1 LEGSHTKASPRESIF
16 GFFRNLDERFKV
28 TVLAIGLYSWA
39 NDLPA
44 KYNQLY
50 ITSLGANPLELGSL
64 NSVSGVANS
73 VISAPMGLLIDKYGA
88 KRIMALGLTLA
99 AIVALI
105 YGCAFNWLMLIPA
118 MILAPISFRMIFP
131 IADIIFVD
139 TIKPEGRG
147 QAMGF
152 SRTIWAIPSIFA
164 PMTAAVIVTTFGGI
178 NPQGIRPLYLIQIF
192 VVTSIILF
200 IAVMLKNPPAQ
211 SVTRKYEPRM
221 KNAGLIQDFKDL
233 FRGEKWLKEWA
244 IVISM
249 WQIAMSISA
258 PFVPLWMVEV
268 KGADPYILGTM
279 SMLGMVAAAILQ
291 FPMGKMADKIGRRK
305 VYFLLRPF
313 SYLGTFLL
321 ILAPNPWFLI
331 PVGVLGAI
339 GLMEG
344 IGGVSF
350 IPFITMYWEVVP
362 AEKRGRW
369 FGFTGIFNVLTVPAY
384 LLGGYLWQ
392 IGLMELVLMLPV
404 LVEMIAVIPIIIKVP
419 DTLGLSKQ

>member
-1 LEGSHTKASPRESIF
+1 M
-16 GFFRNLDERFKV
+16 
-28 TVLAIGLYSWA
+28 
-39 NDLPA
+39 
-44 KYNQLY
+44 
-50 ITSLGANPLELGSL
+50 
-64 NSVSGVANS
+64 SGVANS
-73 VISAPMGLLIDKYGA
+73 VISAPMGRLIEKYGV
-88 KRIMALGLTLA
+88 KKVMVLGLSLA

-105 YGCAFNWLMLIPA
+105 YGCSFNWLVLIPA

-139 TIKPEGRG
+139 TNRPEGRG

-152 SRTIWAIPSIFA
+152 SRTIWAIPSILA

-192 VVTSIILF
+192 VITSIILF
-200 IAVMLKNPPAQ
+200 IALTLKNPRAQ
-211 SVTRKYEPRM
+211 SVTQKHEPRM
-221 KNAGLIQDFKDL
+221 KNASLIQDFKEL
-233 FRGEKWLKEWA
+233 FRGEMWLREWA
-244 IVISM
+244 IAISV

-268 KGADPYILGTM
+268 KGADPYILGAM
-279 SMLGMVAAAILQ
+279 STLGMVAAAILQ

-339 GLMEG
+339 GLVEG

-369 FGFTGIFNVLTVPAY
+369 FGFTGIFNFLTVPAY
-384 LLGGYLWQ
+384 VLGGFLWQ
-392 IGLMELVLMLPV
+392 IGLMELVLVLPV
-404 LVEMIAVIPIIIKVP
+404 LIEVVAVIPIIMKVP